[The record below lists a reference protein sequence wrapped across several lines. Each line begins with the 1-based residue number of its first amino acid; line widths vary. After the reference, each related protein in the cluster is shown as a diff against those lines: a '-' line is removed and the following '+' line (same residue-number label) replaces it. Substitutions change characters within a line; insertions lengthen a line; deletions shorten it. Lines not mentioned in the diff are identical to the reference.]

1 MAKRKHKVSRSVS
14 SLLQL
19 MLKVD
24 ILKVLL
30 WTGYK
35 IEMRLI
41 HGAKQ
46 G

>member
-14 SLLQL
+14 SLPQL

-24 ILKVLL
+24 IMKVLL